1 MNGDLVTQA
10 GKLFL
15 NGIYRGAAGVSAM
28 VLGSSEIVESVFVH
42 RSVATGEIAFGRSD
56 IDLVAV
62 VRQPG
67 NGGADGAGLL
77 SLYKTVR
84 QLRRV
89 NPAVGHMAV
98 QDPEGIRSEVEADTY
113 LGSIDRRSALTL
125 FGKNVD
131 FPNLPVRPQ
140 DAVRR
145 FAFWQDSYLATA
157 LRRGDRR
164 NLRKI
169 AADMW
174 NAKAVAT
181 RMLPAPFVTRAEA
194 ERHWLA
200 SDEAAT
206 AGGLGVRPEQCP
218 GHCFRMARELHD
230 QLLPP
235 LRALAEPFQFR
246 RKMAPR
252 FRERAFLVM
261 PGRNGGP
268 APGDLELASFLT
280 TPELLH
286 LYVHFVNP
294 FMDWILPGELRALGF
309 QRPSPDA
316 FARACLFYG
325 HTHTTRN
332 PGFMH
337 PHVAAPA
344 MILALLEYTCRYLR
358 NGETP
363 PAPPPERVEAIG
375 RRSVSLADYYLR
387 EFAPIYNR
395 TAEAGAEFCDLLN
408 RQAAAMAS

>member
-1 MNGDLVTQA
+1 MTQA

-15 NGIYRGAAGVSAM
+15 NGMYRGAAGLSAM

-62 VRQPG
+62 VRQPE
-67 NGGADGAGLL
+67 GGAADGAALL
-77 SLYKTVR
+77 SLYQTVR

-98 QDPEGIRSEVEADTY
+98 QDPEGIRSEVDADTY

-125 FGKNVD
+125 YGKHVD
-131 FPNLPVRPQ
+131 FPSLPVRRL

-145 FAFWQDSYLATA
+145 FAFWQDSRLATA
-157 LRRGDRR
+157 VLRGDRR
-164 NLRKI
+164 NQRKI

-174 NAKAVAT
+174 NAKAVASGL
-181 RMLPAPFVTRAEA
+181 LPVPFVTRAEA
-194 ERHWLA
+194 ERHWMF
-200 SDEAAT
+200 SEEAGS
-206 AGGLGVRPEQCP
+206 AGEIRARPEQSP
-218 GHCFRMARELHD
+218 WHCFRMARQLHD

-235 LRALAEPFQFR
+235 LRALEEPFQFR

-261 PGRNGGP
+261 PGRTGGP
-268 APGDLELASFLT
+268 APKALEPCSFLT

-294 FMDWILPGELRALGF
+294 FMDWILPAELRELGF
-309 QRPSPDA
+309 QRPSPEA

-337 PHVAAPA
+337 AHVAAPA
-344 MILALLEYTCRYLR
+344 MILALLEYSCGYLQ

-363 PAPPPERVEAIG
+363 PVPVPERVESIG
-375 RRSVSLADYYLR
+375 RRRVSLAGYYLR
-387 EFAPIYNR
+387 EFSPIYQR
-395 TAEAGAEFCDLLN
+395 TAAAGAEFRNLLN
-408 RQAAAMAS
+408 RQMAAVAS